1 MDPNQMGVAGQPVP
15 NQPIMSNMPEFGVQP
30 QAQAAANQPIAQP
43 APQPVA
49 QPMPEQVVATETLS
63 MEQQMEAAMQEPVVE
78 TQAPEPMPVEAPKKK
93 SHGLVI
99 CLIAALLVAA
109 GGIGFGIYMLIS
121 GQQTEDRY
129 KKQISS
135 LQSTINQMQS
145 SESEVIVVTT
155 PDSEEVEL
163 ASPTNVDPADYVYV
177 GEWGMK
183 IAIPEGLSTVGY
195 TFSQNAGATSI
206 GISGVNCATEGQCQY
221 FPAFG
226 SAVLGM
232 VNRVSTN
239 TSSESLGNVG
249 TALFSD
255 DEYTYYYLGPQAA
268 TSTDENE
275 ATWEESTTQMIRDM
289 LTNPENY
296 SAI

>member
-30 QAQAAANQPIAQP
+30 QAQAAVNQPIAQP

-49 QPMPEQVVATETLS
+49 QPMPEQAVATETLS

-109 GGIGFGIYMLIS
+109 GGIGFGIYMMIS
-121 GQQTEDRY
+121 GQQTEDNY

-135 LQSTINQMQS
+135 LQTTINQMQS
-145 SESEVIVVTT
+145 AESEVIVVTT

-183 IAIPEGLSTVGY
+183 IAIPEGLRVTGADFVSYGNDSSIAIKGWNCSESCDTIPE
-195 TFSQNAGATSI
+195 FAGAQN
-206 GISGVNCATEGQCQY
+206 SGLGAIRRMPKGVTPEIAGELVFTDDAYSYYYYGPQ
-221 FPAFG
+221 
-226 SAVLGM
+226 SAYSVDETMQALE
-232 VNRVSTN
+232 VAS
-239 TSSESLGNVG
+239 VG
-249 TALFSD
+249 T
-255 DEYTYYYLGPQAA
+255 
-268 TSTDENE
+268 
-275 ATWEESTTQMIRDM
+275 IRGM
-289 LTNPENY
+289 LTDPENY